1 MRLSVQPQHS
11 RPCVATR
18 LPWQGVTWS
27 ANAHGF
33 ENSKGWKLARK
44 NIRFNLFI
52 AISQIFQSNLHP
64 FTLTVYAHMSL
75 TFKICQ
81 TVVSTSI
88 ISQFHDF
95 FFKSN
100 FWRDFA
106 IWPNCNAGHID
117 PRRFCRHH
125 EDNLLLTGVAF
136 LNTCLPNRSG
146 RLRLKSARQGKYIS
160 KYKRARYEKRWV
172 CSHLSCFDTM
182 PHAT

>member
-1 MRLSVQPQHS
+1 M
-11 RPCVATR
+11 
-18 LPWQGVTWS
+18 
-27 ANAHGF
+27 
-33 ENSKGWKLARK
+33 
-44 NIRFNLFI
+44 FI

-81 TVVSTSI
+81 TVVKHKYHQSI
-88 ISQFHDF
+88 SRF

-146 RLRLKSARQGKYIS
+146 RLRLKSARQGKYIRERDTRS
-160 KYKRARYEKRWV
+160 VEFVRTCLVSTLCRMLHSFFRQ
-172 CSHLSCFDTM
+172 SHLRHRPTAWTVSDSSG
-182 PHAT
+182 